1 MGNKGGIIE
10 WFTGKT
16 VSLETFAAEI
26 PKLGEGLASFTSSL
40 GTDFNASNAS
50 AAVEVANKLA
60 EIKNTLGSEGG
71 IIAWFTGDSVN
82 LKDFGSSLKSFG
94 TSISEFSTAVKDVK
108 TDSMNAA
115 VKAVEK
121 ISTLATNLKEEKFD
135 IAELK
140 TLATGLKTL
149 GGGYA
154 AFGISASAIDP
165 AIIQNAINGLNNL
178 KALITSLIG
187 TDTNGSDLL
196 VGAIVQLSMG
206 YGVFGRNVMLIN
218 SDAVSN
224 TINSLNQL
232 KDFITS
238 LVGLDTSGINSFQ
251 EAMTQLG
258 RTSMDGFVEAFDGAG
273 TRIATA
279 IAGLFSSL
287 STSINNNTSMV
298 ISAFTRMMDTSVNNM
313 LTRSSAFIS
322 VGASYMTNL
331 SSGVKSQSGILV
343 DIFNSSLFQALSSIK
358 SKEGQFKSMGMN
370 VAKGLSEGVKAAV
383 KTIKDSF
390 TSPMNEAITAVRN
403 YYNSFYSAG
412 SYLAKGFANG
422 ISNNAYRVSS
432 AAKSMAESAVKA
444 ARKALD
450 EHSPSKVFYGIG
462 DYAVRGFA
470 NALTDGIKTIFS
482 SSNDMALASVDGL
495 SGIISN
501 IAELVNC
508 DMDAQPSIRPVMD
521 LSLVQSGISTLNSMM
536 NSGISAKRTLA
547 LASSA
552 GVSINQ
558 NGLMIDRL
566 NEAFN
571 ASVDKILGRLEAEEL
586 NKTYVL
592 EAPVIVDGRTV
603 AKASAKYTQEELN
616 KLEKI
621 KARKGGKP

>member
-1 MGNKGGIIE
+1 
-10 WFTGKT
+10 
-16 VSLETFAAEI
+16 
-26 PKLGEGLASFTSSL
+26 
-40 GTDFNASNAS
+40 
-50 AAVEVANKLA
+50 
-60 EIKNTLGSEGG
+60 
-71 IIAWFTGDSVN
+71 
-82 LKDFGSSLKSFG
+82 
-94 TSISEFSTAVKDVK
+94 
-108 TDSMNAA
+108 
-115 VKAVEK
+115 
-121 ISTLATNLKEEKFD
+121 
-135 IAELK
+135 
-140 TLATGLKTL
+140 
-149 GGGYA
+149 
-154 AFGISASAIDP
+154 
-165 AIIQNAINGLNNL
+165 
-178 KALITSLIG
+178 
-187 TDTNGSDLL
+187 
-196 VGAIVQLSMG
+196 MG

-298 ISAFTRMMDTSVNNM
+298 ISAFTRMMDTSVNNI

-343 DIFNSSLFQALSSIK
+343 DIFNASLIQALNSIK

-370 VAKGLSEGVKAAV
+370 VAKGLSEGIKAAV
-383 KTIKDSF
+383 KTIKDAF

-422 ISNNAYRVSS
+422 ISNNAYRASS

-495 SGIISN
+495 SGVISN

-571 ASVDKILGRLEAEEL
+571 ASVDKMLGRLEAEEL